1 MWHQEALSTTLPSAS
16 SGSASSAAHTQQGF
30 NKPMLDRENSSLSG
44 SFQSSGYI
52 SKMSL
57 VFLKI
62 IDNTFLAKRVAPK
75 ASLSLLNF
83 PLTDKDGLNTELTA
97 HGCL

>member
-1 MWHQEALSTTLPSAS
+1 
-16 SGSASSAAHTQQGF
+16 
-30 NKPMLDRENSSLSG
+30 
-44 SFQSSGYI
+44 
-52 SKMSL
+52 MSL

>member
-1 MWHQEALSTTLPSAS
+1 MRHQEAQSTTLPSAS
-16 SGSASSAAHTQQGF
+16 SGRASAAHTQQGF
-30 NKPMLDRENSSLSG
+30 NKPVLDRENSSSSG

-83 PLTDKDGLNTELTA
+83 PLTDKDGLNTDLTA